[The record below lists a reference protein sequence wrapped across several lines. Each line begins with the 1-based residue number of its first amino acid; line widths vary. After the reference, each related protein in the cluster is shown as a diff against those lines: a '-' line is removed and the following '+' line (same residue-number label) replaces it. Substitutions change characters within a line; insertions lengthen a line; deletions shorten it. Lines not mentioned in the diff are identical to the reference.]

1 MQQVDHSCRTQLLRQ
16 LPQLMAACRL
26 QLMRKLARS
35 CYLTLPFRT
44 ALEVRFFPLYSVCHS
59 LFGPCLAHCSVSGLL
74 GAFFLWSLST
84 LLVGQASNSTWQPQ
98 HQYMS
103 MCFSSIAL
111 VHDAD
116 TIAISHFQHA
126 PAGQSQSA
134 ASKYAYACCKLP
146 TALSSC
152 RCTAC

>member
-26 QLMRKLARS
+26 QLMRKLPCS

-44 ALEVRFFPLYSVCHS
+44 ALEVRFFPSYSVCCS
-59 LFGPCLAHCSVSGLL
+59 VFGACLAHCSVLVCL
-74 GAFFLWSLST
+74 MLSFCGPCQPC
-84 LLVGQASNSTWQPQ
+84 LLVRLATVPGSHN

-116 TIAISHFQHA
+116 TTAISHFQHV

-134 ASKYAYACCKLP
+134 ASHACRCKLP
-146 TALSSC
+146 TAWTSC